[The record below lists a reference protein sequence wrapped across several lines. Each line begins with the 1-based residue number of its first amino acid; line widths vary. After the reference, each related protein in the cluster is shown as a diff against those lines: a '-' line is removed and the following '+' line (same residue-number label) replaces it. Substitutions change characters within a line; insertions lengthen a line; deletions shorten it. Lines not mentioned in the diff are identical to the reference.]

1 MGDGRFALRDVLQG
15 VHATAQAW
23 SRPQLDLR
31 VPRLIA
37 CRNGQYKSLLQSI
50 RRALFMPP
58 CEALNHSLKVR
69 SSSSALDPCI
79 MTAIKINRF
88 AQTRCRC
95 AETVCAPRKPNHPTR
110 VSRIVGEVFTEEHW
124 SNFS

>member
-37 CRNGQYKSLLQSI
+37 CRKGRVQIVAAINSQSI
-50 RRALFMPP
+50 VHATLRGPEPLVESP
-58 CEALNHSLKVR
+58 LVIV
-69 SSSSALDPCI
+69 SA
-79 MTAIKINRF
+79 
-88 AQTRCRC
+88 
-95 AETVCAPRKPNHPTR
+95 
-110 VSRIVGEVFTEEHW
+110 
-124 SNFS
+124 